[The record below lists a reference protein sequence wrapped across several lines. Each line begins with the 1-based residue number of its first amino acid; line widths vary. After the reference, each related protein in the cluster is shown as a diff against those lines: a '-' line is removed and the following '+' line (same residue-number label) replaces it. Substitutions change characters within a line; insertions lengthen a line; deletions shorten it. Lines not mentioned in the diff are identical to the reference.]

1 MMTLIEVEQ
10 LQDQLLLGYAVWA
23 VTFILFTIYLVKND
37 VN

>member
-23 VTFILFTIYLVKND
+23 VAFILFTIYLVNED